1 MKQIPIQKKIMKP
14 HLELARHLWRS
25 HLQPGDLA
33 IDATLGNGHDA
44 LFLHELGCQVI
55 GLDIQLAALKKSKAR
70 IGEKNIHLLHISH
83 AEIVSLILPKPPKLI
98 VYNLGYLPGGNKEI
112 TTLVE
117 STLKSV
123 KDSLKILAPMGALS
137 ITCYPG
143 HDEGLKEEFVLIEW
157 ASSLDSKHWNVCHH
171 RWLNQARA
179 PSLLWIE
186 ARVRN

>member
-1 MKQIPIQKKIMKP
+1 MKP
-14 HLELARHLWRS
+14 HLELARQLWRS

-44 LFLHELGCQVI
+44 LFLHELGSEVI
-55 GLDIQLAALKKSKAR
+55 GLDIQLAALEKAKAQ
-70 IGEKNIHLLHISH
+70 IGEKNVQLLHLSH
-83 AEIVSLILPKPPKLI
+83 AEIGSLCLPKPPKLI
-98 VYNLGYLPGGNKEI
+98 VYNLGYLPGGDKEI

-123 KDSLKILAPMGALS
+123 EDSWKLLDLRGALS

-143 HDEGLKEEFVLIEW
+143 HDEGFREEAALIEW
-157 ASSLDSKHWNVCHH
+157 ASSLDSKRWHVCHH
-171 RWLNQARA
+171 RWLNRVRA

-186 ARVRN
+186 ARVHN